1 MIKPDSKVIDDI
13 AKLAGGAVGV
23 VNEVRQS
30 IQQDIRERV
39 DVMAANMDLIPR
51 DEFERLEALVKAQA
65 DEIDALKGRISAL
78 ESQDSAPKKTT
89 AKKTSAKKSS

>member
-65 DEIDALKGRISAL
+65 DEIEALKGRISAL
-78 ESQDSAPKKTT
+78 EPQDSAPKKTT